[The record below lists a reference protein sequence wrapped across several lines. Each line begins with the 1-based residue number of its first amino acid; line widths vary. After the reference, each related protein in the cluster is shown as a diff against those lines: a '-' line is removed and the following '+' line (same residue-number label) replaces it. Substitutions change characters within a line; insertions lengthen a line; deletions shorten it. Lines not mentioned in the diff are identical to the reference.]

1 MRNSI
6 RFKMTS
12 ILILIVGWVI
22 VFTWFLNNTF
32 SEKYYVSSEKASIVK
47 TFDKVKNILK
57 NEENQDTID
66 EEMEQI
72 SNKTNIKM
80 MIAQSSNYY
89 YSQNVIFSNLIDGS
103 KTYEEILGYL
113 DQIRSQVIL
122 GNDKGNFKS
131 NSGRSIFPWENSAE
145 NNMSTLIN
153 KGYFVTQLKDQASGQ
168 NGIYLFGFTDNDYL
182 IAMRVS
188 IEGIKASAD
197 ISSRFMAY
205 IGMIGIILGSLV
217 IFIFS
222 SNFTRPIK
230 NMAAVANRMANLDFD
245 AKVTVTQ
252 DDELG
257 ELGYSMNQLSEKLE
271 STIADLKAANLELKK
286 DIEKKEKI
294 DDMRKE
300 FLSHVSHELKTPIAL
315 IQGYAEG
322 LKENITDDEESKDF
336 YCEVIM
342 DEASKM
348 NVLVKKLLDLNQIE
362 FGTETLSIEHFD
374 IVSTIGNILSNAEI
388 LFRQKE
394 AVLKFD
400 DSRPVYV
407 WGDVYLI
414 EEAFSNYMSNALNHL
429 DGDRI
434 VEVKVTQEMGKAR
447 ISVFNTGARIPEED
461 IDQIWVKFYKVDKAR
476 TREYGGSGVG
486 LSIVKA
492 TMERLGQKYGVL
504 NREDGVEFWFT
515 LDASNEVP
523 EIEGIRK
530 N

>member
-32 SEKYYVSSEKASIVK
+32 SEKYYVSSEKESIVE
-47 TFDKVKNILK
+47 TFNKVKNILK
-57 NEENQDTID
+57 NEEDQDTID

-122 GNDKGNFKS
+122 GNKGNYFWGDNKKH
-131 NSGRSIFPWENSAE
+131 ILPWERAEE
-145 NNMSTLIN
+145 NNFSTLIN

-188 IEGIKASAD
+188 IEGIRASAD
-197 ISSRFMAY
+197 ISSRFMIY
-205 IGMIGIILGSLV
+205 IGMIGIILGSLI
-217 IFIFS
+217 IFIFAS
-222 SNFTRPIK
+222 SFTKPIK
-230 NMAAVANRMANLDFD
+230 NMASVANRMANLDFD
-245 AKVTVTQ
+245 AKVEVTQ

-257 ELGYSMNQLSEKLE
+257 ELGNSMNQLSEKLE
-271 STIADLKAANLELKK
+271 STIADLKSANLELKK

-315 IQGYAEG
+315 IQGYAE
-322 LKENITDDEESKDF
+322 
-336 YCEVIM
+336 
-342 DEASKM
+342 A
-348 NVLVKKLLDLNQIE
+348 
-362 FGTETLSIEHFD
+362 
-374 IVSTIGNILSNAEI
+374 
-388 LFRQKE
+388 
-394 AVLKFD
+394 
-400 DSRPVYV
+400 
-407 WGDVYLI
+407 
-414 EEAFSNYMSNALNHL
+414 
-429 DGDRI
+429 
-434 VEVKVTQEMGKAR
+434 
-447 ISVFNTGARIPEED
+447 
-461 IDQIWVKFYKVDKAR
+461 
-476 TREYGGSGVG
+476 
-486 LSIVKA
+486 
-492 TMERLGQKYGVL
+492 
-504 NREDGVEFWFT
+504 
-515 LDASNEVP
+515 
-523 EIEGIRK
+523 
-530 N
+530 